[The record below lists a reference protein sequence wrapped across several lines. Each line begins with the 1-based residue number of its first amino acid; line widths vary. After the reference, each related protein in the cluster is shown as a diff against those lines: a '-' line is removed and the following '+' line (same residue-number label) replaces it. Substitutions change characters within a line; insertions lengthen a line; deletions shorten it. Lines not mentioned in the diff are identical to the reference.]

1 MTSKDIIYYLS
12 GKCLFS
18 EKLQKSGCKIG
29 STKHILP
36 RMKTYQTGYS
46 DRVPLI
52 CYYEIDKNCYEVDN
66 KIKTHFDKCRLNTMG
81 SEGGTEIYDS
91 EVLTIKKL
99 EEFFKMEGIFY
110 VKREPNELD
119 FEMYTE
125 RLSKEERID
134 ISKEDDIKEDLFLNK
149 KIHKIPRDY
158 QEEIINNSIEYFKTK
173 NKGMLILICGTGKTL
188 ISLWITLKMNYNKI
202 LIGVPNTL
210 LLTQWAE
217 VIEGNNEYYGVIP
230 NIRKILLVNSDCDIN
245 KIKTYLK
252 ENKKCI
258 VITTYHSSFKVLEAT
273 KQLNYEFDIKINDEC
288 HHLTTSN
295 MEIANTKRTFV
306 QMLNIKSKK
315 QLSLTATLKQIEMN
329 EKTPNVV
336 SNENKEIFGEII
348 DRRNMIWAI
357 NKNIICDYV
366 VQTIITE
373 EIELEEIIL
382 KFEIK
387 DEDEKRLFLSA
398 FVALKSIEE
407 NHSHHLLIYTNKQE
421 NASKIINYIKL
432 LIENKYFSND
442 GLYFNSYHSNIDDE
456 IQKEIIKNFD
466 AYENGIISC
475 VYSLGEG
482 WDFPKLDG
490 VVFAE
495 TMSSNIRIV
504 QSSLRASRKNKN
516 EPNKISKLIIPEL
529 YNERWLDN
537 DNEDFKKIKEIVYQ
551 LGLEDETIMMKIN
564 VVKIDLNIKKV
575 KDKQK
580 NKLNTSVFIG
590 EIQNELT
597 EKLKLHTEPRQTLDI
612 NYEKTKKIILEK
624 NIIFNNKDDY
634 FTLCNKDIRLSRK
647 PEEKFMGQFST
658 WFDYLGLNKE
668 NYYDIK
674 TCIDKVDEY
683 INENK
688 IFDYELTNIT
698 KTLQNKDKRFP
709 PFDMWTDCYDI
720 NDLSEIIHFD

>member
-1 MTSKDIIYYLS
+1 MTTKDIIYYLS

-18 EKLQKSGCKIG
+18 EKLNKSGCKIG
-29 STKHILP
+29 STRHILP

-52 CYYEIDKNCYEVDN
+52 CYFEIDKNCYEVDN
-66 KIKTHFDKCRLNTMG
+66 KIKNHFDSCRLKTMG
-81 SEGGTEIYDS
+81 STGGTEIYDS
-91 EVLTIKKL
+91 EVLTVKKL
-99 EEFFKMEGIFY
+99 EEFFKMEDIFA
-110 VKREPNELD
+110 VKYEPNDLD
-119 FEMYTE
+119 FTE
-125 RLSKEERID
+125 RLNKEEREI
-134 ISKEDDIKEDLFLNK
+134 ISKEDDYKEDLFLNK
-149 KIHKIPRDY
+149 KIHKTPRDY

-230 NIRKILLVNSDCDIN
+230 NIRKILLVNSDCDVN

-252 ENKKCI
+252 ENKNCI
-258 VITTYHSSFKVLEAT
+258 VITTYHSSYKILEAT
-273 KQLNYEFDIKINDEC
+273 KQINYEFDIKINDEC

-295 MEIANTKRTFV
+295 MEIANTKKTFV

-387 DEDEKRLFLSA
+387 DENEKRLFLSA

-421 NASKIINYIKL
+421 NAGKIINYIKL

-442 GLYFNSYHSNIDDE
+442 GLYFNSYHSSIDDE

-495 TMSSNIRIV
+495 SMSSNIRIV

-529 YNERWLDN
+529 YNERWLEN

-551 LGLEDETIMMKIN
+551 LGLEDQTIMMKIN

-580 NKLNTSVFIG
+580 NKINTTVFIG

-634 FTLCNKDIRLSRK
+634 FTLCDKDIRLTRN
-647 PEEKFMGQFST
+647 PEEKFIGQFST

-698 KTLQNKDKRFP
+698 KTLQNLDKNFP